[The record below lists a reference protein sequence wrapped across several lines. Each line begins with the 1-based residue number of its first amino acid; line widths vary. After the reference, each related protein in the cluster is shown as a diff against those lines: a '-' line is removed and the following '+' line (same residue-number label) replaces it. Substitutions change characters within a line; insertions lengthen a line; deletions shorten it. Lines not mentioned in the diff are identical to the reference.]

1 MNNQKV
7 LLSLLITYRQ
17 RKEHL
22 ETQLSWFS
30 EQAKLGL
37 LENIEILIVEGDR
50 TSSQWIQTELK
61 QPNFRYFHYPCEGIF
76 PKTKALN
83 LALKYAKGKL
93 VTPFDVDLIPWE
105 NTLLR
110 HLEMAELNPKL
121 LLSGYRIMLDK
132 KTIKPTNIAT
142 LVENA
147 AIAPEDQTTALW
159 KQLIHRER
167 FGVLPFFQR
176 DRLLEI
182 GGWDENF
189 LGWGGE
195 DQDIIERYL
204 ADGRYFCRSP
214 ELIYLHLFH
223 EKIEQWNE
231 TEIIAKNRQYY
242 YQKRR
247 ILDILLNQQN
257 ENRDGT

>member
-1 MNNQKV
+1 MNNEQLSPNIQRRRDTNNPTV
-7 LLSLLITYRQ
+7 LLSLLVTYRQ
-17 RKEHL
+17 REKHL
-22 ETQLSWFS
+22 RTQLSWFNW
-30 EQAKLGL
+30 QAKIGRF
-37 LENIEILIVEGDR
+37 ENIEVLIVECDR
-50 TSSQWIQTELK
+50 EPSSWLQNEL
-61 QPNFRYFHYPCEGIF
+61 QNTHFRYFYYPCDGIF

-105 NTLLR
+105 NTLIH
-110 HLEMAELNPKL
+110 HLDMAQLNPKL
-121 LLSGYRIMLDK
+121 LISGYRIMLDRE
-132 KTIKPTNIAT
+132 TIDLADLETC
-142 LVENA
+142 VDSA
-147 AIAPEDQTTALW
+147 AIAPEDAPTALW
-159 KQLIHRER
+159 KQLLHRER
-167 FGVLPFFQR
+167 FGVVPFFQR

-223 EKIEQWNE
+223 EKTEQWNE
-231 TEIIAKNRQYY
+231 TETIARNRQYY
-242 YQKRR
+242 YQKRKK
-247 ILDILLNQQN
+247 
-257 ENRDGT
+257 

>member
-1 MNNQKV
+1 MSQKV
-7 LLSLLITYRQ
+7 ITLSLLITYRQ
-17 RKEHL
+17 REEHL
-22 ETQLSWFS
+22 RTQLRWF
-30 EQAKLGL
+30 EKQIQLGL
-37 LENIEILIVEGDR
+37 LENIEVLIVECDR
-50 TSSQWIQTELK
+50 VSSQWIQDEL
-61 QPNFRYFHYPCEGIF
+61 QNPHFHYFYYPCDGIF

-83 LALKYAKGKL
+83 FALKYAIGKL

-105 NTLLR
+105 DTLFR
-110 HLEMAELNPKL
+110 HLEMAQLNPKL
-121 LLSGYRIMLDK
+121 LISGYRVMLDRESVNFADLETEVK
-132 KTIKPTNIAT
+132 Q
-142 LVENA
+142 A
-147 AIAPEDQTTALW
+147 AIAPEDAPTALW
-159 KQLIHRER
+159 KQLLHRER

-223 EKIEQWNE
+223 EKTQQWNE
-231 TEIIAKNRQYY
+231 TEVIDKNRQYY
-242 YQKRR
+242 YQKRQF
-247 ILDILLNQQN
+247 ITKQSN
-257 ENRDGT
+257 